1 MVMVVVMVVID
12 VDSDDGGVDKR
23 MLRVARMMEMLIA
36 MRN

>member
-23 MLRVARMMEMLIA
+23 RLRVARMMEMLIA